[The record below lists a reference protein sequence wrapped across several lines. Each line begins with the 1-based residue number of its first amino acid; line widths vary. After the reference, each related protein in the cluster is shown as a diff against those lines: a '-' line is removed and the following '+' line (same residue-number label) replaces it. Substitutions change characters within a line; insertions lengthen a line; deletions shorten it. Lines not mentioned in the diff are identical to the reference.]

1 MNEYVCVT
9 LIIVLLSDIM
19 RNGMHRTTSTF
30 DYIIVQYMYYQY
42 EEFQSKVI
50 ISKYFSDVF
59 CTGTVL
65 VTSTNKRGS
74 GSVFVSN

>member
-1 MNEYVCVT
+1 MNECVCVT

-19 RNGMHRTTSTF
+19 RKGMHRATSTF

-59 CTGTVL
+59 CTGVWLSSPVL
-65 VTSTNKRGS
+65 MPEVKYSRD
-74 GSVFVSN
+74 